1 MFTKSRKPKDIH
13 LFTCEE
19 MSAYALTLRKEKI
32 KQLDLSDSPF
42 PSMNVGMKL

>member
-19 MSAYALTLRKEKI
+19 MGAYALTLRKEI